1 MPVLMD
7 TRQGALQ
14 RWACDELGLD
24 VSQAGWQS
32 VAGEASA
39 RRYFRLR
46 DGAST
51 LICADAPPAT
61 ERNAEFLAVQS
72 LLAAAGLPVP
82 ELLASDLEQGFLLM
96 EDFGQRH
103 LEDALDPDQ
112 PPPDYLG
119 ALDLLLRL
127 QAVDVSGGALP
138 DYDGTLL
145 GEEFSRFQAWFCEGY
160 LQMALSQEERDVIAA
175 LGRQLIEDAQAQPR
189 VLVYRDYMCRNLLL
203 KPGGG
208 LGLIDFQDAVVGPL
222 CYDLASLLKDCYLVW
237 PPAQVHHWALDYRR
251 RLLEAGREAA
261 DSDEAFLRWFDWI
274 GLHRHLK
281 VLGNFTRLS
290 LRDGKHGY
298 LKEIPLVLQH
308 IGEVLPRYP
317 AFSEFSAWWQ
327 QGLAP
332 RLAGVNWREA
342 AL

>member
-1 MPVLMD
+1 MLVLMD
-7 TRQGALQ
+7 DRQAALQ
-14 RWACDELGLD
+14 RWACAALGLD
-24 VSQAGWQS
+24 VSQTGWQA

-39 RRYFRLR
+39 RRYFRLL
-46 DGAST
+46 DGSRT

-61 ERNAEFLAVQS
+61 EKNAEFLMVQS

-82 ELLASDLEQGFLLM
+82 ELLASDLQQGYLLM
-96 EDFGQRH
+96 EDFGRQH
-103 LEDALDPDQ
+103 LEDALDRER

-119 ALDLLLRL
+119 ALDLLLRI
-127 QAVDVSGGALP
+127 QAVAVPSGTLP
-138 DYDGTLL
+138 DYDAALL
-145 GEEFSRFQAWFCEGY
+145 GEEFGRFQDWFCESY
-160 LQMALSQEERDVIAA
+160 LRMTLGQEERDVLSE
-175 LGRQLIEDAQAQPR
+175 LGRLLIEDAQAQPR

-237 PPAQVHHWALDYRR
+237 PPAQVRAWALDYRR

-261 DSDEAFLRWFDWI
+261 DSDAVFLQWFDWI

-290 LRDGKHGY
+290 LRDGKHTY

-317 AFSEFSAWWQ
+317 AFGEFSTWWQ
-327 QGLAP
+327 QRLAP
-332 RLAGVNWREA
+332 RLAQVDWQEA
-342 AL
+342 AP